1 MPIYE
6 YYCDC
11 YDGEE
16 VWESFHK
23 VDDRNNE
30 KCPDCG
36 QKASIAMSVGQRPVI
51 MEYYSENLQANV
63 TGPAHRKQLMKQKGL
78 EERG

>member
-1 MPIYE
+1 MYE
-6 YYCDC
+6 YYCACVHEDAI
-11 YDGEE
+11 
-16 VWESFHK
+16 WEAFHSIA
-23 VDDRNNE
+23 DRNNE
-30 KCPDCG
+30 KCPDCD
-36 QKASIAMSVGQRPVI
+36 QRASIAMSVGQRPVI